1 LELRLERTSRDEL
14 IAFILFVFR
23 NKMFEA
29 NNLTPFSAKIR
40 ATSSPQHPVRDGI
53 FASGRTLFH
62 NLKF

>member
-1 LELRLERTSRDEL
+1 
-14 IAFILFVFR
+14 
-23 NKMFEA
+23 MFEA